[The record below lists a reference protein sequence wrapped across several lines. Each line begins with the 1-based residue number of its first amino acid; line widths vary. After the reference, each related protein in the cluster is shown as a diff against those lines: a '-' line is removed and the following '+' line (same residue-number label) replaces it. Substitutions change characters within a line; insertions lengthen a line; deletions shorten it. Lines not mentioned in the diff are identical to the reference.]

1 MVVNISAAEE
11 EEGFIKCFCPS
22 TRFML
27 TLFSLSFKQQ
37 YCGRRLPQRMMAT
50 RMCVYTGNIEAVRV
64 ETSTPE
70 EPVWTHMSVTAVVES
85 NNIINTNT
93 MLLYNITTG

>member
-1 MVVNISAAEE
+1 
-11 EEGFIKCFCPS
+11 
-22 TRFML
+22 
-27 TLFSLSFKQQ
+27 
-37 YCGRRLPQRMMAT
+37 
-50 RMCVYTGNIEAVRV
+50 MCVYTGNIEAVRV